1 MQIDFENKNQST
13 YKSKKN
19 SFVSIKIATAKK
31 TKNMNSHRFRKLK
44 NKHENSTI
52 EKKKRINST

>member
-1 MQIDFENKNQST
+1 MQIDFENQNQST

-19 SFVSIKIATAKK
+19 LLVSIKIAT
-31 TKNMNSHRFRKLK
+31 TKRVKNINLHRFRKLR
-44 NKHENSTI
+44 NKYENSTI